1 MGVPQTGGAWD
12 VLNEQVAAASDRVDD
27 LKEKLQQ
34 MENSG
39 KAYTPKVDKAQ
50 LDEAAQK
57 VDEIKAKMNAEKA
70 SGNAFVSPKDTE
82 EFQKN
87 VCKSVSACRK
97 HRCFKA
103 QDGRT

>member
-57 VDEIKAKMNAEKA
+57 
-70 SGNAFVSPKDTE
+70 
-82 EFQKN
+82 
-87 VCKSVSACRK
+87 
-97 HRCFKA
+97 
-103 QDGRT
+103 